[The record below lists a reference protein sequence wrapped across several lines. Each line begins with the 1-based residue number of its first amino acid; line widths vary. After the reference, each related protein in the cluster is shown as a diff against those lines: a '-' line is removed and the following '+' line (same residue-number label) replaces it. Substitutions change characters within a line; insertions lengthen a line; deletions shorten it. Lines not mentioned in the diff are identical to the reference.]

1 MSQKPSLS
9 LSLSHLLFKYV
20 SFPEL
25 WVFKTGWWC
34 LTGNLTTSTALT
46 TQHTLRLVFFN
57 PIWPMGGGPL
67 CPPLAWHIWRKHNQ
81 YTSLLQVYYKVLA
94 LNSSSGPV
102 FGSDKVWTQ
111 IFLLYDLIMIRSYHD
126 QIISWSS
133 WSFFLCFPLFPS
145 HHLQSCSRVQSTNTN
160 HQLILIFNSCW

>member
-1 MSQKPSLS
+1 MSQKPS

-46 TQHTLRLVFFN
+46 TQHILRLVFFN
-57 PIWPMGGGPL
+57 PIWPMGGGGHWAP
-67 CPPLAWHIWRKHNQ
+67 CPPLAWHIWRKRNQ

-111 IFLLYDLIMIRSYHD
+111 IFSCDHIMIRSYHD
-126 QIISWSS
+126 HLEVFFMFSS
-133 WSFFLCFPLFPS
+133 FPIP
-145 HHLQSCSRVQSTNTN
+145 HPQSCSRGQSTNTD
-160 HQLILIFNSCW
+160 HQRILIFNSYW

>member
-1 MSQKPSLS
+1 MSQKPS

-67 CPPLAWHIWRKHNQ
+67 CPPLAWHIWRKRNQ

-111 IFLLYDLIMIRSYHD
+111 KFSCDHIMI
-126 QIISWSS
+126 ILK
-133 WSFFLCFPLFPS
+133 FFLCFPLFPS